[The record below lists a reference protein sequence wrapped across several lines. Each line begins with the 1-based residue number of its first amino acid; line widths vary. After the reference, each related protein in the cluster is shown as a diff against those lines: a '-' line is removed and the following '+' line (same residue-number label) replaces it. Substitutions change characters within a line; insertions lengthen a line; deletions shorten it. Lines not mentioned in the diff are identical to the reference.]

1 MKQAHASHVLYS
13 MYRTRT
19 CYKVVRAIE
28 LSTDASVIR
37 LVSLSTQPV
46 GFGYVENRIIILPHK
61 GHDRNFE

>member
-1 MKQAHASHVLYS
+1 MHL

-19 CYKVVRAIE
+19 CYKVRAIE

-61 GHDRNFE
+61 GHDRNLE

>member
-1 MKQAHASHVLYS
+1 MHPDVWGTHMLAIG
-13 MYRTRT
+13 
-19 CYKVVRAIE
+19 VRAIE

-46 GFGYVENRIIILPHK
+46 GFGYVENRVIILPHK

>member
-1 MKQAHASHVLYS
+1 MHLI
-13 MYRTRT
+13 YRTRT
-19 CYKVVRAIE
+19 CYKVRAIE

-61 GHDRNFE
+61 GHDCNLE